1 MSIEEIII
9 YQDTNGVVREIPPN
23 KYWINRRTS
32 IGEDAELWERKSHG
46 GKRLLQWNRVIGR
59 KAKEAKP

>member
-1 MSIEEIII
+1 MSFAETII
-9 YQDTNGVVREIPPN
+9 YKDKNGIVREIHPN

-32 IGEDAELWERKSHG
+32 TGEDAELWERKQYG
-46 GKRLLQWNRVIGR
+46 GKRLLEWNRVVGR